1 MKVSTKYF
9 NQTQIDTFGKMNK
22 EIQKVQERI
31 SSGRNIVRASD
42 DPVTAVK
49 LSAAKEQRN
58 LLDRF
63 ERNADAAYRR
73 LNMAENA
80 LTQSIN
86 TITRIGELAVQA
98 ANGSYGPGE
107 REAIAMEAE
116 QLIKHMV
123 ELANTQDAQGQSIF
137 SGYKTDKKAF
147 ELTKDGQINY
157 NGDRGQTYLQVSE
170 NMQVLNGLDG
180 ESVFGRVQ
188 TDGGPKSIFTMLE
201 GMKRAILNGSILNTE
216 GNSTGVAEL
225 EFSLP
230 RDPLEFTFSLTGSA
244 GTTRI
249 TTSMAEGK
257 FTDFVDAINADSNLT
272 GITAEYD
279 DTIGRVRL
287 TDSGNKNIRFDDI
300 EIEDIE
306 TSSDHMS
313 AFVDFFSIDGEGQQV
328 GVARR
333 LTDDDLLLSNLTG
346 DINSAINH
354 ISNQQALIGSQLNKA
369 NQQISVL
376 GERKIAVSE
385 EVSELGDADL
395 AELVTR
401 LQSLLLN
408 RDASQ
413 QAFAKIGQQSLFDY
427 IR

>member
-9 NQTQIDTFGKMNK
+9 NQSQIDTFSKMNK
-22 EIQKVQERI
+22 EIQNVQERI

-80 LTQSIN
+80 LSESIN
-86 TITRIGELAVQA
+86 TITRIGELAVRA

-107 REAIAMEAE
+107 REAIAMEADE
-116 QLIKHMV
+116 LIKHMV

-147 ELTKDGQINY
+147 EITKDGDINY

-201 GMKRAILNGSILNTE
+201 GMKRAILNGSILNPE
-216 GNSTGVAEL
+216 GNATGVAEL
-225 EFSLP
+225 DFSLP
-230 RDPLEFTFSLTGSA
+230 RDPLEFSFSLTGSTGA
-244 GTTRI
+244 TRI

-257 FTDFVDAINADSNLT
+257 YTDLVNAINADTNLT
-272 GITAEYD
+272 GITAVYD
-279 DTIGRVRL
+279 ATIDRVRL
-287 TDSGNKNIRFDDI
+287 TDAGNQNIRMDDI
-300 EIEDIE
+300 QIEGIE
-306 TSSDHMS
+306 TSSDDMT
-313 AFVDFFSIDGEGQQV
+313 AFVDFYSIDGGGQQV

-369 NQQISVL
+369 TQQVSVL

-395 AELVTR
+395 AALVTR

-413 QAFAKIGQQSLFDY
+413 QAFAKIGQQSLFDF

>member
-9 NQTQIDTFGKMNK
+9 NQSQIDTFGKMNK
-22 EIQKVQERI
+22 EIQNVQERI

-49 LSAAKEQRN
+49 LSAAKEQNN

-80 LTQSIN
+80 LSQSIN
-86 TITRIGELAVQA
+86 TITRIGELAVRA

-107 REAIAMEAE
+107 RTAIAMEAE
-116 QLIKHMV
+116 ELVKHMV

-137 SGYKTDKKAF
+137 SGYKTNKKAF
-147 ELTKDGQINY
+147 EMTKDGDINY

-188 TDGGPKSIFTMLE
+188 TEGGPKSIFTMLE
-201 GMKRAILNGSILNTE
+201 GMKRAILNGSVLNTE
-216 GNSTGVAEL
+216 GNATGVAEL
-225 EFSLP
+225 DFSLP
-230 RDPLEFTFSLTGSA
+230 RDPLEFTFSLTGST
-244 GTTRI
+244 GSTRI
-249 TTSMAEGK
+249 TTTMAEGK
-257 FTDFVDAINADSNLT
+257 YTDFVNAINADTNLT
-272 GITAEYD
+272 GITAVYD
-279 DTIGRVRL
+279 ASIDRVRL
-287 TDSGNKNIRFDDI
+287 TDAGNQNIRFDDI
-300 EIEDIE
+300 EIEDID
-306 TSSDHMS
+306 TSSDDMT
-313 AFVDFFSIDGEGQQV
+313 AFVDFYSIDGSGQQV

-333 LTDDDLLLSNLTG
+333 LTDDDLLLSNISG

-369 NQQISVL
+369 TQQVSVL

-385 EVSELGDADL
+385 EVSEMGDADL
-395 AELVTR
+395 ASLVTR
-401 LQSLLLN
+401 LQSLLLS

-413 QAFAKIGQQSLFDY
+413 QAFAKIGQQSLFDFM
-427 IR
+427 R

>member
-1 MKVSTKYF
+1 
-9 NQTQIDTFGKMNK
+9 
-22 EIQKVQERI
+22 
-31 SSGRNIVRASD
+31 
-42 DPVTAVK
+42 
-49 LSAAKEQRN
+49 
-58 LLDRF
+58 
-63 ERNADAAYRR
+63 
-73 LNMAENA
+73 
-80 LTQSIN
+80 
-86 TITRIGELAVQA
+86 
-98 ANGSYGPGE
+98 
-107 REAIAMEAE
+107 
-116 QLIKHMV
+116 
-123 ELANTQDAQGQSIF
+123 
-137 SGYKTDKKAF
+137 
-147 ELTKDGQINY
+147 
-157 NGDRGQTYLQVSE
+157 
-170 NMQVLNGLDG
+170 MQVLNGLDG